1 MIDFDE
7 APDEG
12 KVRVTDIDN
21 GNKIT
26 ATSSDP
32 HGFWTLKLHRGA
44 LPAAYQGQY
53 TTHEEVEKAIK
64 SYLQDRSLAVADVN
78 AEPRPVLQVKP
89 GYEKKV

>member
-7 APDEG
+7 HVDEG

-32 HGFWTLKLHRGA
+32 HGFWTLKLNRGA
-44 LPAAYQGQY
+44 LPQAYQGQY
-53 TTHEEVEKAIK
+53 TSHEEADKAIK
-64 SYLQDRSLAVADVN
+64 QYLRDRELAVADVN
-78 AEPRPVLQVKP
+78 APPRPVLQVKP
-89 GYEKKV
+89 GYEKK

>member
-1 MIDFDE
+1 MMDFE
-7 APDEG
+7 ASDQEG

-44 LPAAYQGQY
+44 LPQTYQGQY
-53 TTHEEVEKAIK
+53 TTHEEADRAIK
-64 SYLQDRSLAVADVN
+64 QYLRDRELAVADVN
-78 AEPRPVLQVKP
+78 APPRPVLEVKS
-89 GYEKKV
+89 EKKA

>member
-1 MIDFDE
+1 MDFE
-7 APDEG
+7 ASDQEG
-12 KVRVTDIDN
+12 KVRVTEIDN

-53 TTHEEVEKAIK
+53 TSFEEADRAIK
-64 SYLQDRSLAVADVN
+64 RYLQDRDIAVADVN
-78 AEPRPVLQVKP
+78 APPRPVLQVKP